1 MNAPWSQMVT
11 DIGDDWR
18 GAPGSAARKFAGFLI
33 LDPLL
38 LVILYRFSHAAYL
51 AGRTYRPMAY
61 AIKAMNLFVY
71 GADIHP
77 GATLGRRVQF
87 AHPVGVVIGG
97 DVVAGDDL
105 TLEARVAIG
114 GDEHR
119 QQPRIGHGVSIHTGA
134 CVAGGITIGD
144 GAVIGANAVVLKNVP
159 SEHVAVGVPARH
171 SPRGLQKPSKP

>member
-1 MNAPWSQMVT
+1 VKAVWSQVVA
-11 DIGDDWR
+11 DISDDWQE
-18 GAPGSAARKFAGFLI
+18 APGSTVRKFAGFLI

-51 AGRTYRPMAY
+51 AGRTYRPIAY
-61 AIKAMNLFVY
+61 ALKAINLFVY

-77 GATLGRRVQF
+77 GATLGRRVVL

-114 GDEHR
+114 GNEHR
-119 QQPRIGHGVSIHTGA
+119 QQPRIGDGVFIHTGA
-134 CVAGGITIGD
+134 CVAGNITIGD
-144 GAVIGANAVVLKNVP
+144 RAVIGANAVVLKDVP

-171 SPRGLQKPSKP
+171 RPRGVQAPSEP